1 MSSLL
6 RLVEGLEL
14 GRLGFDA
21 RIKIRKNLA
30 ILRLEGF

>member
-1 MSSLL
+1 
-6 RLVEGLEL
+6 LVEGLEL
-14 GRLGFDA
+14 GGFGFDA